1 MCFLRAPLF
10 YLFFFLF
17 ILFVRLFIY
26 FQCRVIYKLIIIIII
41 MMMMIID
48 KFDDN
53 FLIVLYGI
61 YREGK
66 LFNLKVV
73 FLFVMCSKRKKRWT
87 NLLTQPSILK

>member
-1 MCFLRAPLF
+1 M
-10 YLFFFLF
+10 
-17 ILFVRLFIY
+17 
-26 FQCRVIYKLIIIIII
+26 IYKLIIII

-73 FLFVMCSKRKKRWT
+73 FLFVMCSKRKKQWT